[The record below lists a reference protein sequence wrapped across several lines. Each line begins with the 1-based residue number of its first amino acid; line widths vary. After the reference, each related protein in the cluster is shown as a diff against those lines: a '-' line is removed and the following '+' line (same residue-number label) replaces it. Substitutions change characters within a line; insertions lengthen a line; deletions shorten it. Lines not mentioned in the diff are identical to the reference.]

1 MELDKPLKP
10 QVIDQTDNLAEKLEA
25 TDLNVIA
32 GELIGYYQKDE
43 NDCDDRHKKMKMFLG
58 VVDNDPEFKR
68 VAKLQ
73 NGAANHY
80 SLMTDAVNEFQTT
93 FINEFPFVDVV
104 KAVPTDPAKSQQD
117 IALELQSQSQD
128 AQIAPER
135 AQQMVRQA
143 MQKDRAT
150 RHAMVTASQDA
161 VDLLNYQFTEDMP
174 NWAEDT
180 QCMAKMLAAQGT
192 AIRKYSFCPIEK
204 IPIFKMIKA
213 TDFVVDKDARSIQG
227 AKRLSECH
235 AYEYEQIQP
244 LIRSGY
250 FIEYADYELRED
262 DEDDYNIVEMCCRL
276 DLDDDGYPEPY
287 VVWFDK
293 DKSQILRIEKN
304 FKDVLRGEK
313 KAIVIKQKERYC
325 RYSFLPNPKSFFGL
339 GLGDILEQSQDALS
353 SLTNLM
359 IDAGAKATLGGGF
372 YAGDVNKAGPI
383 RFAPGEYKP
392 LRISGQA
399 LREGIVD
406 MPVPEPNQTLFSVM
420 QLLDGKASSLAN
432 LSQFNTENFTANT
445 APTTAMIMYDQSTK
459 KLRAILKRVFM
470 AFSKEVDHLV
480 KANEEY
486 LNVERY
492 SFLLQK
498 ELSAEIFGNKQ
509 VDFVPNKDIEEIG
522 NMKGMAKVQFL
533 GGMLQD
539 PFINPKRARQEMFR
553 EMGFDDPDYFVT
565 DPPPPQQGEPDP
577 LMMEQLKIAQQQVQ
591 LQGQKQQL
599 DMQRDMQ
606 KLQLEMQKLQADTQN
621 KQAETAI
628 KAEKNEIDRIQS
640 TNEARESIAIATNQL
655 SQAAKNGADARR
667 IAEEVKNI
675 DVTTN

>member
-10 QVIDQTDNLAEKLEA
+10 GVIDVTDNLAEKLGA
-25 TDLNVIA
+25 SDLNVIA

-43 NDCDDRHKKMKMFLG
+43 NDCNDRHNKMARFLG
-58 VVDNDPEFKR
+58 IVDNDPEFKR

-73 NGAANHY
+73 GGANNHY

-93 FINEFPFVDVV
+93 FINEFPFDDVV
-104 KAVPTDPAKSQQD
+104 KAVPTNPAKSQQD
-117 IALELQSQSQD
+117 IALEMASQGQQTD
-128 AQIAPER
+128 PGQ
-135 AQQMVRQA
+135 AQQMVQQA
-143 MQKDRAT
+143 MQKDRAI
-150 RHAMVTASQDA
+150 RHAMVMASKDA
-161 VDLLNYQFTEDMP
+161 VDLLNYQFLEDMP
-174 NWAEDT
+174 NWVEDT

-244 LIRSGY
+244 LIQSGY

-293 DKSQILRIEKN
+293 DKTQILRIEKN
-304 FKDVLRGEK
+304 FKDVLRADN

-383 RFAPGEYKP
+383 RFAPGEYKA
-392 LRISGQA
+392 LRISGQS
-399 LREGIVD
+399 LREGIVN
-406 MPVPEPNQTLFSVM
+406 MPVPEPNQTLFAVM

-432 LSQFNTENFTANT
+432 LNQFNTENFTANT

-470 AFSKEVDHLV
+470 AFAKEVDHLV

-498 ELSAEIFGNKQ
+498 DLSAEVFGNKQ

-553 EMGFDDPDYFVT
+553 EMGFEDPDYFIA
-565 DPPPPQQGEPDP
+565 DPPPPQQPAPDP
-577 LMMEQLKIAQQQVQ
+577 LVMEQVKIAQQQVQ

-599 DMQRDMQ
+599 DMQKDMQ
-606 KLQLEMQKLQADTQN
+606 KLQLEFQKMQAD
-621 KQAETAI
+621 TAI
-628 KAEKNEIDRIQS
+628 KAEKNEIERIQS
-640 TNEARESIAIATNQL
+640 ENEARESIAIATNQL
-655 SQAAKNGADARR
+655 SQAAKNRADAFK
-667 IAEEVKNI
+667 AVEEVKNI
-675 DVTTN
+675 DVTTQ